1 MWRSVRQTPQVVT
14 RTSTWPGPGS
24 GAGVSV
30 NWRGLRSTGAG
41 ALKDMAFIG
50 DARPLVVHLQGEV
63 ARVEPVAGVEVL
75 GACGT
80 GDDQI
85 IKGEED
91 YVVAGLGDG
100 LLN

>member
-1 MWRSVRQTPQVVT
+1 MWRSVRQTPQAVT

-24 GAGVSV
+24 GAGDSV

-63 ARVEPVAGVEVL
+63 GGAEPVAGVEVL
-75 GACGT
+75 GAGRT
-80 GDDQI
+80 GYDQI
-85 IKGEED
+85 VKGEED
-91 YVVAGLGDG
+91 YVIAGLGDG